1 MPEEEVKLKKG
12 KIRDVNHKSIMSN
25 IPLCLQYLQ
34 DYVDPELFR
43 DVKVEDI
50 EDVTESFHGYLGV
63 TFDPDTVKKV
73 RLAGGKELYLLSLM
87 EHLQRWENSCR

>member
-1 MPEEEVKLKKG
+1 M
-12 KIRDVNHKSIMSN
+12 
-25 IPLCLQYLQ
+25 
-34 DYVDPELFR
+34 DPELFK

-73 RLAGGKELYLLSLM
+73 RLAGDKELYLLSLM
-87 EHLQRWENSCR
+87 EHKSTVDYDVTMQLLRYMVCIKCAECQGKSWSVLG